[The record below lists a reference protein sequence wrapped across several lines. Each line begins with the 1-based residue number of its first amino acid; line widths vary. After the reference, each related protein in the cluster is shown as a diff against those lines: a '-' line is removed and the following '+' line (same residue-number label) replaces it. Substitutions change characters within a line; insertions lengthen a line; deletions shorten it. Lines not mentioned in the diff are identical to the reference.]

1 MIEINLKNRAISQTA
16 LPFNSMC
23 KFGDVYIGAT
33 SEGLFK
39 LDGYNDDGAEI
50 PALIRSGMFDLGT
63 SNDKRF
69 AYFHLGLEAT
79 GDMEMEIFCDG
90 VSSYT
95 AEIPY
100 QEDGRRNVLVK
111 IPKGLSARYW
121 AFELRNVD
129 GAFFV
134 LHSVKIVPITLLS
147 AR

>member
-1 MIEINLKNRAISQTA
+1 MIELNIKTGAPSHTTLAAT
-16 LPFNSMC
+16 SMC
-23 KFGDVYIGAT
+23 NFGTVSLCTTTA
-33 SEGLFK
+33 GLFVM
-39 LDGYNDDGAEI
+39 GGASDNGTDI
-50 PALIRSGMFDLGT
+50 SMLMRSGMFDLGA

-111 IPKGLSARYW
+111 VPKGLSARYW
-121 AFELRNVD
+121 AFELRNID